1 MEGGKKGPSPKIKIF
16 TPKSDFNVFS
26 SKLPLKFI
34 PAFSNRFYLV
44 MTCWTVIIFSHFGA
58 GGRVCRLAA
67 AVFALARSPGQ
78 VKLVQTS
85 GNYERICLNKQNF
98 FLNLAFGQVGEQ
110 ILNKGCCDCIIL
122 YLT

>member
-1 MEGGKKGPSPKIKIF
+1 MPLTFLKIWRGAKRDPPPKLNF
-16 TPKSDFNVFS
+16 YKSDFNVFS

-67 AVFALARSPGQ
+67 AVFALTHLPEARD
-78 VKLVQTS
+78 K
-85 GNYERICLNKQNF
+85 
-98 FLNLAFGQVGEQ
+98 
-110 ILNKGCCDCIIL
+110 
-122 YLT
+122 